1 MEIRE
6 NICTTGNRQQTNFHN
21 TLKAL
26 KSLKKTNKHI
36 TKQNK
41 HQWNEQ
47 RTDKKRTRK
56 EI

>member
-1 MEIRE
+1 MKIRE

-26 KSLKKTNKHI
+26 KSFKKTNKHI

-47 RTDKKRTRK
+47 RTDKKHTRK